1 MRGFELMRSHLLACV
16 SVCVVVLV
24 ATILCS
30 TACGS
35 VGAASVLSCVWSSK
49 AFPPPF
55 FIAQIL
61 AKSTKA
67 KLG

>member
-1 MRGFELMRSHLLACV
+1 MLV
-16 SVCVVVLV
+16 V

-35 VGAASVLSCVWSSK
+35 VGASVLSFVRGLQRH
-49 AFPPPF
+49 FPPPF

-61 AKSTKA
+61 VKLTKA

>member
-16 SVCVVVLV
+16 SVCVLV

-35 VGAASVLSCVWSSK
+35 VGASVLSCVGGLQRH
-49 AFPPPF
+49 FPPPF

-61 AKSTKA
+61 VKLTKA